1 MPVHV
6 QYFGPHGL
14 GDLADLSRVGRR
26 EDLETVRGYDDLHTR
41 LGGRVRVV
49 NDTSRHPTGADHM
62 RVAREAEQPR
72 LARLHFKP
80 AGGGQHVDDGVRLA
94 TLGPHGSGTQRDRS
108 SQERAA
114 NDVHPRPGA
123 RYRFK
128 PCSNGSGRMPN
139 TDSIAFAGVALPSTS
154 IRSEEHTSELQ

>member
-1 MPVHV
+1 MLVHV
-6 QYFGPHGL
+6 QYLGPHGL
-14 GDLADLSRVGRR
+14 GDLADLSCVGRR

-49 NDTSRHPTGADHM
+49 NDTSRDPTGADQM
-62 RVAREAEQPR
+62 RVAGEAEQPG

-80 AGGGQHVDDGVRLA
+80 AGGGQHVDHGVWLA
-94 TLGPHGSGTQRDRS
+94 TLGPHGNGTERDRS
-108 SQERAA
+108 GQERAA

-123 RYRFK
+123 RYRVN
-128 PCSNGSGRMPN
+128 PCSKGSGRMPN

-154 IRSEEHTSELQ
+154 ICS